1 MKQITNYIKETTD
14 NCHLRNLIIDV
25 DEELRD
31 LTLSGHG
38 LGRKN
43 QSHNGTEDI
52 NKEEIIKLV
61 NRCDTFIVNKLLNN
75 KIKINTGT
83 EQFGIRKLSKS
94 QNHQS
99 FACVFEVTYFN
110 KDTFEYDLRVV
121 TINKEK
127 YIFKFKPNTKF
138 IVEIDKSGYLR
149 EVKE

>member
-1 MKQITNYIKETTD
+1 MKHIENYIKE
-14 NCHLRNLIIDV
+14 NNEFHLRNIIIDV

-31 LTLSGHG
+31 LTLSGHSF
-38 LGRKN
+38 GRKD

-52 NKEEIIKLV
+52 NKKEIIKLV

>member
-1 MKQITNYIKETTD
+1 MKQITNYIKETT
-14 NCHLRNLIIDV
+14 NNGHLRNIIIDV

-31 LTLSGHG
+31 LTLSGHSF
-38 LGRKN
+38 GRKD
-43 QSHNGTEDI
+43 QSRNGTEDI
-52 NKEEIIKLV
+52 HKEEIIKLV
-61 NRCDTFIVNKLLNN
+61 NKCDTFIVNNLLNN

-94 QNHQS
+94 QNYQS

-110 KDTFEYDLRVV
+110 KDTLEYDLHVV

-127 YIFKFKPNTKF
+127 YIFKFKQNTKF